1 MPFLRLWLDRPSTP
15 ADPVPVRA
23 LRAELVDGQS
33 QILFDPRAP
42 EPSPGPGDAIVRT
55 RLAGI
60 APADLAIAR
69 GQPHAGILGHECVG
83 VVESITPGGA
93 PTPDPKSL
101 IGKRVV
107 IQPDLVCAMCDLCRA
122 GLSQHCRARRTLG
135 TGNTG
140 GCIAERFSVPL
151 RNLVVI
157 PDAIDDDT
165 AALAEPL
172 ACALHAAQIVRLA
185 GKSYVTVLG
194 DDAHA
199 LLMAQVMARL
209 NASVRVLGDRPERFG
224 IAEKWGVKHRHVSE
238 VGRRADQDVV
248 ICSTPDAAML
258 DMAMGLIRPRGK
270 IVLRGGAS
278 PHAHAWERLD
288 LSPILDA
295 ELELLG
301 ARGGR
306 LSDAIAALEQKQF
319 DVVSLITKRFKLDEA
334 MAAMRA
340 ASEPDALKILIEC

>member
-1 MPFLRLWLDRPSTP
+1 M
-15 ADPVPVRA
+15 RA
-23 LRAELVDGQS
+23 LRAEFRDERG
-33 QILFDPRAP
+33 QILFDAKTP
-42 EPSPGPGDAIVRT
+42 EPTPGPGDAIVRT
-55 RLAGI
+55 RRAGI
-60 APADLAIAR
+60 SPTDLAIAQ
-69 GQPHAGILGHECVG
+69 GLPHTGILGHECVG
-83 VVESITPGGA
+83 VVESITPHA
-93 PTPDPKSL
+93 PHTAHAPDPKSL

-107 IQPDLVCAMCDLCRA
+107 IQPDLVCTTCDLCRA
-122 GLSQHCRARRTLG
+122 GLSQHCRARKTIG
-135 TGNTG
+135 IGDIN
-140 GCIAERFSVPL
+140 GCIAERFSIPT
-151 RNLVVI
+151 RNLVLI

-278 PHAHAWERLD
+278 PDKDVWHNLN

-306 LSDAIAALEQKQF
+306 LTDAIAAMEQKQF

-340 ASEPDALKILIEC
+340 ASEPDALKVLIEC

>member
-1 MPFLRLWLDRPSTP
+1 M
-15 ADPVPVRA
+15 PVRA
-23 LRAELVDGQS
+23 LRAELIAGQS
-33 QILFDPRAP
+33 QILFDPRVP

-69 GQPHAGILGHECVG
+69 GLPHTGILGHECVG
-83 VVESITPGGA
+83 IVESITPHDSHTA
-93 PTPDPKSL
+93 HAQDPKSL

-107 IQPDLVCAMCDLCRA
+107 IQPDLVCTTCDLCRA

-135 TGNTG
+135 TGNTD
-140 GCIAERFSVPL
+140 GCIAERFSIPT
-151 RNLVVI
+151 RNLVLI

-224 IAEKWGVKHRHVSE
+224 VAEKWGVKHRHVSE

-278 PHAHAWERLD
+278 PDAHPWERLD

-306 LSDAIAALEQKQF
+306 LTDAIAALEQRQF

-340 ASEPDALKILIEC
+340 ASEPDALKVLIEC